1 MSFTPPIGG
10 ATTTSRGVVK
20 LAGDLAG
27 SADSPT
33 VPSLSTKLNT
43 SQRGAADGVA
53 SLDTNGVA
61 VLAEAIPGTVF
72 EVVYNG
78 TDWLYAGTVV
88 TSRPTNRTDLVMQCV
103 NAIDT
108 TVPSWAIAGD
118 RLLRL

>member
-10 ATTTSRGVVK
+10 ATTTSKGIVK

-43 SQRGAADGVA
+43 SQRGAASGVA

>member
-10 ATTTSRGVVK
+10 ATTTSKGIVK

-43 SQRGAADGVA
+43 SQRGAASGVA

-78 TDWLYAGTVV
+78 TNWLYAGTVV